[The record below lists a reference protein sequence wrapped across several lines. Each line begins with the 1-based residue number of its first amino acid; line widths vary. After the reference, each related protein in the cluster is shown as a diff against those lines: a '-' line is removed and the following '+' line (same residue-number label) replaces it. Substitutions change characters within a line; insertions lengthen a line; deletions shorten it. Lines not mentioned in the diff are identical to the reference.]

1 MFKLIENYQAIG
13 GECIDLRAEGGSDV
27 GPPVLE
33 EGEEIPSNLVVDPL
47 SWVSNEITFSP
58 IWVPTVTLMD
68 KKEPASMESVGSD
81 SAVVVDLGVGKEI
94 TEASDRV
101 TVESC
106 YDEETKMMDMSIHY
120 HEIEPGMDGLL
131 PWMALGY
138 RSSELCAMTPPD
150 GGVTP
155 IITITQESKD
165 VAPQAHKTQLFP
177 EAKSFSQMAFDSM
190 NSLMVSLSDVD
201 GYMDVSIDAP
211 MASTAAIARSSSLE
225 EDDTVSLHFKQA
237 VETPEQMNL
246 MFAIGMGSQLG
257 IHTTRGCFEIQ
268 PTPCKREQVVQD
280 TESIE
285 FDMGSMEQEKEEEVD
300 MTTDKS
306 MSSASVTIVGSA
318 FMLSSIVAMLVVGL

>member
-58 IWVPTVTLMD
+58 IWVPTVTLME

-81 SAVVVDLGVGKEI
+81 SVVDDLHVGKEI

-106 YDEETKMMDMSIHY
+106 YDEETKMMDMSFHY

-155 IITITQESKD
+155 IITITQENKD

-177 EAKSFSQMAFDSM
+177 EAKAFSQMSFDSM

-211 MASTAAIARSSSLE
+211 MASTTAIQIARSFE
-225 EDDTVSLHFKQA
+225 ADDTVSLHFKQA

-246 MFAIGMGSQLG
+246 MFAIGMQSQLG

-280 TESIE
+280 TGSIE
-285 FDMGSMEQEKEEEVD
+285 FDMGSMEQEKEDEVD
-300 MTTDKS
+300 VSADKS
-306 MSSASVTIVGSA
+306 MSSASVTIVGSV
-318 FMLSSIVAMLVVGL
+318 FILSGIVFMLVVGL